1 MFSFLR
7 KIFTTNKKV
16 NFNKLIKEIDNI
28 DLEKI
33 NTTDSYWFVDYV
45 PPSFFRENK
54 EYLDQKFKK
63 LSNHK

>member
-7 KIFTTNKKV
+7 KIVTKNKKN

-28 DLEKI
+28 DLETIK
-33 NTTDSYWFVDYV
+33 TTDSYWFVNYV
-45 PPSFFRENK
+45 PPSFFKENK